1 MFVGSARA
9 TPLAASSGVA
19 VRMRCSIGARG
30 VLDIDVAPALEA
42 ANPRAVPGLPPA
54 LLAARPTCP
63 TLEGLSHLPL
73 APEPD
78 TVGGPR

>member
-19 VRMRCSIGARG
+19 VRLRRSLGAREM
-30 VLDIDVAPALEA
+30 LDNDVAPSPSA
-42 ANPRAVPGLPPA
+42 ANPRALPGLPPA
-54 LLAARPTCP
+54 LIAARPTCL